1 MFLGWGKWALIV
13 GGVLLWSGHWQK
25 DGVLVPFKRWQEWVV
40 FGAALTSFTVLL
52 TIGATRAARQGEA
65 LKPPDTG
72 IEKQRPA
79 SSPPAKPK
87 LVLWTTGDEG
97 PLEYVIKHHPIEGD
111 SPLGFGLTLRNQ
123 GTVTANR
130 IRFRVEILTSSVDL
144 KTIPPFTNQS
154 RGPNDD
160 YILEF
165 PYQHPGGPPIPITL
179 TFTFRK
185 DQSPFSVNFWAEA
198 DEVERASAYL
208 GTITIT
214 RAAFL
219 IISACAARVSGF
231 SNLLLTPALFAALH
245 LGSCAS
251 FFNTSFCFALY
262 LGSLCIFFIAA
273 LCFALYS
280 GSL

>member
-1 MFLGWGKWALIV
+1 MLRETKFGYGFLLVGTAAPYLIDKVFGLSWAILLSVLCLIV

-65 LKPPDTG
+65 LKAPDTG

-154 RGPNDD
+154 RGPNDE
-160 YILEF
+160 YILYF
-165 PYQHPGGPPIPITL
+165 PFQHQEERQ
-179 TFTFRK
+179 F
-185 DQSPFSVNFWAEA
+185 QSP
-198 DEVERASAYL
+198 
-208 GTITIT
+208 
-214 RAAFL
+214 
-219 IISACAARVSGF
+219 
-231 SNLLLTPALFAALH
+231 
-245 LGSCAS
+245 
-251 FFNTSFCFALY
+251 
-262 LGSLCIFFIAA
+262 
-273 LCFALYS
+273 
-280 GSL
+280 